1 MKNTRDKINELRSAF
16 SEGREF
22 LKELTAQNNLS
33 SIDHMTNPIF
43 KDQNTC
49 DVANTTQKVETK
61 KKELF
66 TSSGV
71 SHAIMNIRE

>member
-1 MKNTRDKINELRSAF
+1 LRSAF

-22 LKELTAQNNLS
+22 LRELSAQNNS
-33 SIDHMTNPIF
+33 HIIDHFTEPII
-43 KDQNTC
+43 KDQNNSNV
-49 DVANTTQKVETK
+49 DISAQKVETQK
-61 KKELF
+61 KGIF

>member
-1 MKNTRDKINELRSAF
+1 MKNKREKINELRSAF

-22 LKELTAQNNLS
+22 LRELTAQNNPYT
-33 SIDHMTNPIF
+33 IDHIINPII
-43 KDQNTC
+43 KDQTISIEEKPSHQ
-49 DVANTTQKVETK
+49 AETK
-61 KKELF
+61 KKEFF